1 MKSSRVSLIVLFSVF
16 CIGLNAQVFIGGNF
30 GFNISDDKTN
40 DGGATIN
47 KSSNYSLSLSP
58 KIGKF
63 LSEKTAI
70 GFALNIS
77 LSGNTAGVNPETIS
91 KSSSL
96 GGSLFLRYYA
106 IKWNKFSVFGQGN
119 IGLTFSNSSTKSGGS
134 TTNGPKATN
143 VYLTFYPGLSYD
155 LNDKL
160 SLETTLNILSF
171 GYIYVTNKADTYTD
185 NTSSFNIGA
194 GLGNIVSIG
203 AITVGAIYKF

>member
-91 KSSSL
+91 KSSS
-96 GGSLFLRYYA
+96 
-106 IKWNKFSVFGQGN
+106 WEVVFFCVIMQ
-119 IGLTFSNSSTKSGGS
+119 
-134 TTNGPKATN
+134 
-143 VYLTFYPGLSYD
+143 
-155 LNDKL
+155 
-160 SLETTLNILSF
+160 
-171 GYIYVTNKADTYTD
+171 
-185 NTSSFNIGA
+185 
-194 GLGNIVSIG
+194 
-203 AITVGAIYKF
+203 

>member
-1 MKSSRVSLIVLFSVF
+1 M
-16 CIGLNAQVFIGGNF
+16 
-30 GFNISDDKTN
+30 
-40 DGGATIN
+40 
-47 KSSNYSLSLSP
+47 
-58 KIGKF
+58 
-63 LSEKTAI
+63 
-70 GFALNIS
+70 
-77 LSGNTAGVNPETIS
+77 
-91 KSSSL
+91 
-96 GGSLFLRYYA
+96 
-106 IKWNKFSVFGQGN
+106 
-119 IGLTFSNSSTKSGGS
+119 TFSNSSTKSGGS